1 MVVVAFVIIRATI
14 IKGAEMDFY
23 QMAFYF
29 LLYAFI
35 GWIIEVVYHAVT
47 LGKVVNRGMLNGP
60 VCPIYG
66 CGVLGAFLLAGWS
79 ANTVFHVEPDRL
91 SGILIFVVGMVLCTA
106 IELVTGYLLDLIFHM
121 RWWDYRSKPFNL
133 KGYIC
138 LEFSIIW
145 GLALVFVIKILYP
158 TPENNILRFLPRIPV
173 VIMLIVFYIVF
184 VLDLVITVM
193 TIRKMQNGL
202 GELAEVQ
209 KRLHSLSDELSER
222 IGQDTLKNMQKWDE
236 GVLQAA
242 LAKAELRDALSAA
255 EKQHISEMFKMRSE
269 LESNARKLIANIE
282 KHDWFGT
289 GRFIKA
295 FPALRDNTIGLIRDL
310 LRENNLI

>member
-1 MVVVAFVIIRATI
+1 
-14 IKGAEMDFY
+14 MDLY

-29 LLYAFI
+29 MMYALI

-60 VCPIYG
+60 ICPIYG

-79 ANTVFHVEPDRL
+79 ANTVFNVEPDRL
-91 SGILIFVVGMVLCTA
+91 NGVLIFAVGMVLCTV
-106 IELVTGYLLDLIFHM
+106 IELLTGYFLDMIFHM
-121 RWWDYRSKPFNL
+121 RWWDYRDRPFNL

-145 GLALVFVIKILYP
+145 GLAVVFVIKILYP
-158 TPENNILRFLPRIPV
+158 TPENNILKYLPRIPV
-173 VIMLIVFYIVF
+173 IILLIVFYIVF
-184 VLDLVITVM
+184 ALDLVITVM
-193 TIRKMQNGL
+193 TIRKMQSGL
-202 GELAEVQ
+202 GELADVQ
-209 KRLHSLSDELSER
+209 KRLRSLSDELSER

-242 LAKAELRDALSAA
+242 LAKAELKDALSAA
-255 EKQHISEMFKMRSE
+255 EKQHVSDLVRMRTE
-269 LESNARKLIANIE
+269 LESNARKLITNIE
-282 KHDWFGT
+282 KHAWFGT

-310 LRENNLI
+310 LRENEYR

>member
-1 MVVVAFVIIRATI
+1 
-14 IKGAEMDFY
+14 MDLY

-29 LLYAFI
+29 MMYALI

-60 VCPIYG
+60 ICPIYG

-79 ANTVFHVEPDRL
+79 ANVVFNVEPDRL
-91 SGILIFVVGMVLCTA
+91 NGVLIFAVGMVLCTV
-106 IELVTGYLLDLIFHM
+106 IELLTGYFLDMIFHM
-121 RWWDYRSKPFNL
+121 RWWDYRDRPFNL

-145 GLALVFVIKILYP
+145 GLAVVFVIKILYP
-158 TPENNILRFLPRIPV
+158 TPENNILKYLPRIPV
-173 VIMLIVFYIVF
+173 IILLIVFYIF
-184 VLDLVITVM
+184 FALDLVITVM
-193 TIRKMQNGL
+193 TIRKMQSGL
-202 GELAEVQ
+202 GELADVQ
-209 KRLHSLSDELSER
+209 KKLRSLSDELSER

-242 LAKAELRDALSAA
+242 LAKAELKDALSAA
-255 EKQHISEMFKMRSE
+255 EKQHVSDLVRMRTE
-269 LESNARKLIANIE
+269 LESNARKLITNIE
-282 KHDWFGT
+282 KHAWFGT

-310 LRENNLI
+310 LRENEYR

>member
-1 MVVVAFVIIRATI
+1 
-14 IKGAEMDFY
+14 MDFY

-29 LLYAFI
+29 MMYAFI

-60 VCPIYG
+60 ICPIYG

-79 ANTVFHVEPDRL
+79 ANTVFNVEPDKL
-91 SGILIFVVGMVLCTA
+91 NGVLIFAVGMVLCTV
-106 IELVTGYLLDLIFHM
+106 IELLTGYILDMIFHM
-121 RWWDYRSKPFNL
+121 RWWDYRDRPFNL

-145 GLALVFVIKILYP
+145 GLAVVFVIKILYP
-158 TPENNILRFLPRIPV
+158 TPENNVLRFLPRIPV
-173 VIMLIVFYIVF
+173 IVLLIVFYAVF
-184 VLDLVITVM
+184 ALDLVITVM
-193 TIRKMQNGL
+193 TIRKMQSGL
-202 GELAEVQ
+202 GELADVQ
-209 KRLHSLSDELSER
+209 KRLRSMSDELCER

-242 LAKAELRDALSAA
+242 LARAELKDALSAA
-255 EKQHISEMFKMRSE
+255 EKQRLSE
-269 LESNARKLIANIE
+269 LVRMRTDLETKARKLTANIE

-289 GRFIKA
+289 GRFVKA
-295 FPALRDNTIGLIRDL
+295 FPALRDNTVGLIRDL
-310 LRENNLI
+310 LRGNEL